1 VSRLSRSLAPVR
13 RRVVELSRKVFP
25 GHWSFMLGEV
35 AMFAFLVL
43 VLTGLYLAWFYDASG
58 EVVTYDGSYEA
69 LVGVE
74 VSRAYASVIDI
85 TFDRPGGA
93 VVRQTHHW
101 AAVVFVAAIVV
112 HAMRVFFTG
121 AFRRPRRLNWTIGV
135 TLMGLAMVA
144 GFFGLA
150 LPHDLLGGTG
160 ARVGHAF
167 AVSIPVIGPGVADLL
182 FAGDFGNPDMLH
194 RFWLLHVVILPA
206 LIAGLLGGH
215 LALVFLQS
223 HTQFGDHPRR
233 GTPPRRREDNTPP
246 RRREDNV
253 VGSAAWPGYLLK
265 ATGLTLVV
273 AGVLLALGAVVQI
286 APIWLY
292 GPFDPAAATVPAQP
306 DWYLGWVE
314 GSLRIFPSLEMV
326 VAGREIPSP
335 FLTGLMLPVAVFAA
349 LYAWPFLEAATTG
362 GHEKHHLLDRPREH
376 PVRTGLGVAG
386 LSFLGVLLLAGSH
399 DLQALLLRVPVDS
412 MTWAYRWLL
421 VLAPPAAGFATYGI
435 CRSLVRGEREGR
447 GQPDS
452 GDELRPRAA
461 AVSDDQPVSVP

>member
-1 VSRLSRSLAPVR
+1 VSRLQRVVTSAR
-13 RRVVELSRKVFP
+13 RRVDALASKVFP

-35 AMFAFLVL
+35 ALFSFLVL
-43 VLTGLYLAWFYDASG
+43 VLTGLYLAWFYEASG
-58 EVVTYDGSYEA
+58 ETVVYDGSHEA
-69 LVGVE
+69 MAGVE
-74 VSRAYASVIDI
+74 MSRAYASVLGI
-85 TFDRPGGA
+85 TFDRPAGA
-93 VVRQTHHW
+93 LMRQTHHW
-101 AAVVFVAAIVV
+101 AAVVFVAAIVL
-112 HAMRVFFTG
+112 HAMRIFFTG

-160 ARVGHAF
+160 ARIGHAF
-167 AVSIPVIGPGVADLL
+167 SVSIPVVGPGVADLL

-194 RFWLLHVVILPA
+194 RFWLLHVVILPI

-223 HTQFGDHPRR
+223 HTQFADRSATTE
-233 GTPPRRREDNTPP
+233 GTSEPTPRRREDTSP
-246 RRREDNV
+246 RRRDDNV
-253 VGSAAWPGYLLK
+253 VGAAAWPGYLLK
-265 ATGLTLVV
+265 ATGLTFVV
-273 AGVLLALGAVVQI
+273 AGVLVTLGAAVQI

-292 GPFDPAAATVPAQP
+292 GPFDPSAATVPAQP

-314 GSLRIFPSLEMV
+314 GALRILPSLEV
-326 VAGREIPSP
+326 QVAGREIPSP
-335 FLTGLMLPVAVFAA
+335 FFTGVLLPVAVFAV
-349 LYAWPFLEAATTG
+349 LYAWPFLEAAATG
-362 GHEKHHLLDRPREH
+362 DHEKHHLLDRPREH

-386 LSFLGVLLLAGSH
+386 LAALGVLLLAGSH

-421 VLAPPAAGFATYGI
+421 VLVPPTAGLLAYGI

-452 GDELRPRAA
+452 GDEQRPRE
-461 AVSDDQPVSVP
+461 PVGVG